1 MKDSIK
7 QEMWRSIKIVVVGL
21 FISCVLL
28 DSLIMPL
35 THQFIPKIVLYS
47 PIFLFL
53 WAHFSIFIAGVYVGL
68 SKEGNKLLLAAI
80 MGLLFYPV
88 RSLIFM
94 AISSSHVHFNF
105 NLLTYILNTLR
116 YGLFCV
122 IFVWLSNMI
131 FLKFQKNN
139 NSGANY

>member
-1 MKDSIK
+1 
-7 QEMWRSIKIVVVGL
+7 
-21 FISCVLL
+21 
-28 DSLIMPL
+28 MPL

-53 WAHFSIFIAGVYVGL
+53 WAHFSIFVAGVYVGL

-80 MGLLFYPV
+80 IGLLYYPV
-88 RSLIFM
+88 MSFFM
-94 AISSSHVHFNF
+94 IINSHVHFNF
-105 NLLTYILNTLR
+105 KLLTYILNTLR

-122 IFVWLSNMI
+122 IFAWLSNMI

>member
-21 FISCVLL
+21 FISCVLF

-35 THQFIPKIVLYS
+35 THQFIPKIVLFS
-47 PIFLFL
+47 PIFLVL
-53 WAHFSIFIAGVYVGL
+53 WVHFAIFVAGVYVGV

-80 MGLLFYPV
+80 IGLLYYPV
-88 RSLIFM
+88 MSFFM
-94 AISSSHVHFNF
+94 IINSHVHFNF
-105 NLLTYILNTLR
+105 NLLTYILNALR

-122 IFVWLSNMI
+122 IFAWLSNMI
-131 FLKFQKNN
+131 FLKFQRNN